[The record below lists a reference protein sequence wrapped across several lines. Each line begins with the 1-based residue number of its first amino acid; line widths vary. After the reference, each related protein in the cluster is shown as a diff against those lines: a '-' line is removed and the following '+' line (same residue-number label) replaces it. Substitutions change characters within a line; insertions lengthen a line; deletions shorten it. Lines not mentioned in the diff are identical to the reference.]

1 MRTVRDESDTHYV
14 LIKQSSDASLVR
26 DPETGV
32 EKHIPNEDIV
42 AVDGAS
48 PLATAATAVPE
59 AVRTV
64 VTAVHDDQTL
74 GLLVELDARGP
85 LPAADLVS
93 STDLCESDFV
103 GLVTE
108 LRAAGLLAETTVA
121 GEPGYETTET
131 AAEALDVLAE

>member
-64 VTAVHDDQTL
+64 VAAVHDDQTL

>member
-48 PLATAATAVPE
+48 PLATAATAVPD

>member
-1 MRTVRDESDTHYV
+1 MRTVRDESGTHYV

-26 DPETGV
+26 NPETGA
-32 EKHIPNEDIV
+32 EEHIPNEDIV

-48 PLATAATAVPE
+48 PLATAATAVPD

-85 LPAADLVS
+85 LPAQELMASADR
-93 STDLCESDFV
+93 CESDFV